1 MNYKDFPK
9 YDARRLLVVL
19 FAMERLGNDATLH
32 YISQQISCTRAEV
45 QRAIETAQKTF
56 LVKIAKKD
64 SVYTLQSWGIINKEA
79 AITALKD
86 SQQKNNG

>member
-19 FAMERLGNDATLH
+19 FAIERLAKNATLH
-32 YISQQISCTRAEV
+32 YISQDIACTRAEV

-56 LVKIAKKD
+56 LVDIEKENSTYVLK
-64 SVYTLQSWGIINKEA
+64 SWGIINKEA
-79 AITALKD
+79 AISALSVEK
-86 SQQKNNG
+86 